1 MTTTGF
7 IDDPNLT
14 KASMFRMFVQ
24 EDGASP
30 GNAFF
35 YHGDLSLGGLTE
47 GQGDITPIFAPSP
60 VRHGQYIVVGYTRGE
75 KSLPTSDIT
84 ARLYNSM
91 RQVWWD
97 LRELGCPINFHVL
110 VGDCDSPDD
119 FNEWISKIIV
129 NTAFLTNITF
139 PLFNPFTGGEE
150 AVGNITGSITAL
162 GISRFMP
169 MNFEEV
175 ADTALLAD
183 VLDGFFGANV
193 SCGNCPGGQ
202 DDGSKTFYS
211 LQISDAASPGLAAQ
225 IVYTRDDFSTFVAR
239 NIQSLGVQSAK
250 RIIKMGR
257 YIVVFSA
264 ASNSHHILSF
274 TNLHAGNTAAWVEVT
289 GGYVATNTVNDVY
302 SLSSNLAF
310 ISAENGYVYRVTN
323 PTQSV
328 QVETDGSL
336 TSDDLDC
343 IDGSGAVIGS
353 GGENGAFIISKNK
366 GLSWASKPVT
376 VDAVTITKNFISIG
390 FLDPYKWFLGCDDGT
405 VYYTEDQG
413 ETYTLFNDLP
423 NTITSVTSIEFVDS
437 MVGYLTAVDSAAGAV
452 VYRTDTM
459 GNVWSN
465 EVPYIDGV
473 PAATT
478 YNFAKGW
485 GYNKTVLGGVNAS
498 ADGVLA
504 VGA

>member
-1 MTTTGF
+1 MTTSGF
-7 IDDPNLT
+7 IEDPNLT

-30 GNAFF
+30 GNAFY

-97 LRELGCPINFHVL
+97 LRELGCPINLHVL

-162 GISRFMP
+162 GISRFTP

-175 ADTALLAD
+175 ADTELLAD

-211 LQISDAASPGLAAQ
+211 LQASDAASPGLAAQ
-225 IVYTRDDFSTFVAR
+225 IVYTRDNFSTFAVR
-239 NIQSLGVQSAK
+239 NIQSLGTSTANRV
-250 RIIKMGR
+250 IKMGR

-264 ASNSHHILSF
+264 ATNSHHILSF
-274 TNLHAGNTAAWVEVT
+274 TNLHANNVGAWVEVT
-289 GGYVATNTVNDVY
+289 GGYVASMTVNDVY
-302 SLSSNLAF
+302 PVSSNLAF
-310 ISAENGYVYRVTN
+310 VAAEDGYIYKVTN

-328 QVETDGSL
+328 QVATDGSL
-336 TSDDLDC
+336 TSDDLDG
-343 IDGSGAVIGS
+343 IDGSGSTIVA
-353 GGENGAFIISKNK
+353 GGAGGALLLSTNK
-366 GLSWASKPVT
+366 GLTFASKPVD
-376 VDAVTITKNFISIG
+376 VSIPING
-390 FLDPYKWFLGCDDGT
+390 SSELMTGRH
-405 VYYTEDQG
+405 
-413 ETYTLFNDLP
+413 
-423 NTITSVTSIEFVDS
+423 TSLKTRERPIPSS
-437 MVGYLTAVDSAAGAV
+437 MIFQIL
-452 VYRTDTM
+452 
-459 GNVWSN
+459 
-465 EVPYIDGV
+465 
-473 PAATT
+473 
-478 YNFAKGW
+478 
-485 GYNKTVLGGVNAS
+485 
-498 ADGVLA
+498 
-504 VGA
+504 